1 MGRSDITVGTLIVVG
16 TRVDVVLVV
25 AVMLRVGAMM
35 VAAANTFIGY
45 RFGTHV

>member
-1 MGRSDITVGTLIVVG
+1 MGTLIVVG